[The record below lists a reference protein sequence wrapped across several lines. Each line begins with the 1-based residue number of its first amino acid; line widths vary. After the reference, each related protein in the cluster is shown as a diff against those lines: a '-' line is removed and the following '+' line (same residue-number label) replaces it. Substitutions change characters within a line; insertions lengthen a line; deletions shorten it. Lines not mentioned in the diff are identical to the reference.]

1 MSHITTTTL
10 SHDDPA
16 GEHGQHQAC
25 LELSVSGDS
34 REPEDANNKVGSDE
48 TCAYSPSVI
57 DWPAKPGST
66 AGDILASPRARRYR
80 FDEHCMHMTSRSVM
94 HKTRLFGQSHWVN
107 SIVGFRDIFEMIDQQ
122 VTDSAT
128 SKVFVDMQRL
138 KHIGRIIKALRVG
151 SSWPPPPMPMPLTQ
165 VTLPTSASSHLHE
178 VYGLP
183 SRQLA
188 NELVECYLRS
198 TESLYRI
205 LHIPIFRR
213 EYDALWI
220 TLGGETTTGT
230 ATTNA
235 ALTKADIA
243 FVVQLKLVLAIGA
256 ATHRDHVALR
266 TRAVRWFYTAQ
277 AWFAEP
283 EYKAHLTMQFL
294 QIHILLLFAREATG
308 IGGSLVW
315 ISVGD
320 LLRSA
325 MYMGLH
331 RDPDRL
337 PKRMSHLAAEMRRRI
352 WNTILEI
359 VVSTSLDAGGP
370 VMLSDSD
377 FDARPPSNID
387 DEALEESALVYT
399 AGPAIQA
406 ASQPDKETT
415 GAGTLNM
422 SAPAAATLAAQPIS
436 EFTSMSVAVALRK
449 TLSLRLAIC
458 KFLNDIGPP
467 GTYADTLHLDRQFRS
482 AYRALSKRLQQY
494 TAAAAEISD
503 QAKTLHKIDRYTV
516 ALVHLVMRRYLLCL
530 HIPFFGAYLHEKTAY
545 AYSRRVVCD
554 TAVSI
559 WQACCPGIVG
569 ASVSTIDAAEF
580 AANEARKARYEQK
593 PGRMLVDP
601 EIVRQ
606 SLLGAGA
613 LRHLSMQ
620 ASLLVAAEAKF
631 QLIEDEDSSG
641 SGRAPIRP
649 DLLAVIQAASQW
661 SLRGIEAGETNFK
674 GYLLWNLID
683 KQLDGIRRG
692 MLAAPTATT
701 ESRMALARELV
712 VVAEKAEA
720 VCLPILEGMLARG
733 QQETHDAA
741 LQTFAPSSEGDFSR
755 NSGAALKNAPG
766 EFLGIEVYNL
776 VRMCRINDCV
786 CQAIILKQ
794 QQQQQEQ
801 QALEAAQLA
810 EQQQTLQS
818 LPMQQPLMPDIQQ
831 PLDPMAIELNVDN
844 WDLFMSDAQS
854 LNIGSGEPLSWLFGN
869 EASQGI
875 LW

>member
-1 MSHITTTTL
+1 M
-10 SHDDPA
+10 P
-16 GEHGQHQAC
+16 
-25 LELSVSGDS
+25 
-34 REPEDANNKVGSDE
+34 PEDTNNKVGSDE

-57 DWPAKPGST
+57 DWPAKPSST
-66 AGDILASPRARRYR
+66 AGDTLASSRTRRYR
-80 FDEHCMHMTSRSVM
+80 SDEHRMHMTSRSVM

-128 SKVFVDMQRL
+128 SKIFVDMQRL

-188 NELVECYLRS
+188 DELVECYLRS

-220 TLGGETTTGT
+220 TLGGATMTGT
-230 ATTNA
+230 AATSTP
-235 ALTKADIA
+235 LTKADIA

-256 ATHRDHVALR
+256 ATHPDHVALR
-266 TRAVRWFYTAQ
+266 TRAVRWFYAAQ
-277 AWFAEP
+277 AWSAEP

-308 IGGSLVW
+308 IGGALVW

-331 RDPDRL
+331 RDPDHL
-337 PKRMSHLAAEMRRRI
+337 PKRISHLAAEMRRRI
-352 WNTILEI
+352 WNTILEVI
-359 VVSTSLDAGGP
+359 VSTSLDAGGP
-370 VMLSDSD
+370 VMLSETD
-377 FDARPPSNID
+377 FDTRPPSNID
-387 DEALEESALVYT
+387 DEALEESVLAET
-399 AGPAIQA
+399 AGPATQTA
-406 ASQPDKETT
+406 LQPDKETT
-415 GAGTLNM
+415 GVGTLSI
-422 SAPAAATLAAQPIS
+422 SAHAAARPVS
-436 EFTSMSVAVALRK
+436 DFTGMSVAVALRK
-449 TLSLRLAIC
+449 TLSLRLATC

-467 GTYADTLHLDRQFRS
+467 STYADTLHLDRQFRS
-482 AYRALSKRLQQY
+482 AYRALSRKLQQY
-494 TAAAAEISD
+494 TAAAVEFSD
-503 QAKTLHKIDRYTV
+503 QAKAPRKIDRYTV

-530 HIPFFGAYLHEKTAY
+530 HIPFFGASLHEKTAY

-559 WQACCPGIVG
+559 WQACCPGIVDN
-569 ASVSTIDAAEF
+569 SVLTTDAAEF

-593 PGRMLVDP
+593 PGRVLVDP

-649 DLLAVIQAASQW
+649 DLLAVIQAASHW

-683 KQLDGIRRG
+683 KQLDGMRRG
-692 MLAAPTATT
+692 MLAAPTAST
-701 ESRMALARELV
+701 ESRMALAHELV
-712 VVAEKAEA
+712 VIAEEAEA
-720 VCLPILEGMLARG
+720 ICLPILEAMLARG
-733 QQETHDAA
+733 QQEANDAA
-741 LQTFAPSSEGDFSR
+741 LQTFAPSSEGEFAR
-755 NSGAALKNAPG
+755 YSGAALRFAPG
-766 EFLGIEVYNL
+766 GVLGTEVYNL
-776 VRMCRINDCV
+776 IRMCRINDCA
-786 CQAIILKQ
+786 CQAIILQQ

-801 QALEAAQLA
+801 QALEVAQLA
-810 EQQQTLQS
+810 EQQHNLQS
-818 LPMQQPLMPDIQQ
+818 LPMQQPFMPEIQQ
-831 PLDPMAIELNVDN
+831 PLDPMAIEFNVDN
-844 WDLFMSDAQS
+844 WDFIMSDAQS
-854 LNIGSGEPLSWLFGN
+854 LNIGSGEPLSCLFGN